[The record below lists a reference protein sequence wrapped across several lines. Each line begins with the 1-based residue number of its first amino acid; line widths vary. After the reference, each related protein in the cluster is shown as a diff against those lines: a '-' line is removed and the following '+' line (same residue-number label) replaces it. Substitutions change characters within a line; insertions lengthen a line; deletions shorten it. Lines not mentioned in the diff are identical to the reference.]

1 MVAWQRRARLLIA
14 VAAVAFAI
22 VVAVAFRP
30 RAPEQAP
37 VAPVPPTDPAAVV
50 ESASGTTI
58 RVNREQEEVRVEYE
72 RLLSYPDGVTRMVGM
87 KVTTVRAGGRTFVL
101 TGNEGTVAQEPS
113 AFEVSGD
120 VELTSSDGLLVR
132 GGEARYSE
140 QDGLVRVPGPV
151 TFREGRTSGTSVGM
165 TYHKTTDALTLLEQA
180 VVKVA
185 PGDDGTDAIAMQGD
199 RAEFQRSARTI
210 RFEGGMKA
218 VGDTRVIE
226 AQTATA
232 FLGGEEGQ
240 LQRLELRGNAR
251 ISAPRP
257 APGGLRTL
265 DGSDMDLEYAEDGRT
280 LRQAA
285 IRDDAVIV
293 LAGEPGG
300 QGRRLSGRRIDM
312 TLDVDG
318 ETPVDLRA
326 VTDVRLAL
334 PGPKGRATRT
344 VTADTFEASG
354 EGGSGL
360 SEARFGGGIVFREQ
374 GSGVDRVVR
383 SRTLETTMA
392 AGLGEI
398 QAARFAGAVRFV
410 DGGLTALGDRAAYG
424 VTDGTLELRS
434 STGSD
439 RPPRLVDAR
448 VAVEAQEIDVA
459 LAGPRI
465 RARGAVKSELLPLPG
480 EPGGGGGPGGRRR
493 VPSMLR
499 ADQPVIVVAD
509 AFEYDASGSRATYNG
524 AVRLSQGDTSIKG
537 ASLILDERTG
547 DLQAAGDVVTT
558 TVLDH
563 AATDGRLERVASI
576 ARAGSF
582 AYEEAVR
589 RATYT
594 DRAQVG
600 GPHGEMRASRIEL
613 FLGPS
618 GHELERVEAYEDVT
632 LIEQR
637 RRTTGSR
644 LTYYSEDNR
653 YVVIGSPVK
662 IVDDCNR
669 ETTGRTLTFYQDTD
683 RVVVD
688 GNEQIRTRTTGAST
702 CP

>member
-1 MVAWQRRARLLIA
+1 MLAWQRRARLLIA

-30 RAPEQAP
+30 RVPEQAP

-58 RVNREQEEVRVEYE
+58 RINREQEEVRVEYQ

-101 TGNEGTVAQEPS
+101 TGNEGTVAQSPS
-113 AFEVSGD
+113 AFEVTGD
-120 VELTSSDGLLVR
+120 VELTSNDGLLVR
-132 GGEARYSE
+132 GRAARYSDE
-140 QDGLVRVPGPV
+140 DGLVRVPGPV
-151 TFREGRTSGTSVGM
+151 TFQEGRMSGTSVGM
-165 TYHKTTDALTLLEQA
+165 TYEKTTDALTLLERA

-185 PGDDGTDAIAMQGD
+185 PDDDGADGIAMQAD
-199 RAEFQRSARTI
+199 RAEFQRSVRTI

-218 VGDTRVIE
+218 VGDARVIE
-226 AQTATA
+226 ADTATA
-232 FLGGEEGQ
+232 FLGGEEGP
-240 LQRLELRGNAR
+240 LERLELRGNAR

-257 APGGLRTL
+257 AAGGLRTL
-265 DGSDMDLEYAEDGRT
+265 NGTDMDLEYAEDGRT

-285 IRDDAVIV
+285 IREDAVIV
-293 LAGEPGG
+293 LAGERGA
-300 QGRRLSGRRIDM
+300 QGRRISGSRIDL
-312 TLDVDG
+312 TLDADG

-326 VTDVRLAL
+326 STDVRLLL
-334 PGPKGRATRT
+334 PGPKGAATRA
-344 VTADTFEASG
+344 VTADTLEASG

-360 SEARFGGGIVFREQ
+360 TAARFGGGIVFREQ
-374 GSGVDRVVR
+374 GGGVDRVAR
-383 SRTLETTMA
+383 SRTLEATMA
-392 AGLGEI
+392 AGMGEI
-398 QAARFAGAVRFV
+398 QAAQFAGDVRFV
-410 DGGLTALGDRAAYG
+410 DGGLTAIGDRAVYG
-424 VTDGTLELRS
+424 VADGTLDLRA

-439 RPPRLVDAR
+439 RVPRLVDAR

-465 RARGAVKSELLPLPG
+465 RARGTVKSELLPAPPAPG
-480 EPGGGGGPGGRRR
+480 SAGEAGGGRRM
-493 VPSMLR
+493 PSMLQS
-499 ADQPVIVVAD
+499 DQPVIVVAD
-509 AFEYDASGSRATYNG
+509 AFEYDARASRATYDG

-537 ASLILDERTG
+537 DSLILDERTG

-563 AATDGRLERVASI
+563 AAADGRRERVASI
-576 ARAGSF
+576 ARAGKF

-594 DRAQVG
+594 DSAQVG
-600 GPHGEMRASRIEL
+600 GPHGEMRASRVEL
-613 FLGPS
+613 FLRPS
-618 GHELERVEAYEDVT
+618 GHELERVEAYEEVT
-632 LIEQR
+632 LLEQG
-637 RRTTGSR
+637 RRTTGGR

-662 IVDDCNR
+662 TVDDCGR